1 MPSVLEKCYRLPRIN
16 HSRSTGPEQYFS
28 FSSWAWKLLTLWL
41 PWEIPPHCRDFTIP
55 LGLSHWGVDG
65 FYHLNHFRNKELHG
79 RVQPAQPVPWL
90 LGRRMDL
97 ARLSSTEQGWA
108 QSPINS
114 TKNREFQAGRRATG
128 WAAKI
133 ATNVQ
138 HPCFISMMSHLTWKK
153 IHILC
158 HGIGGPACFC
168 PTYLSSHISHSPWP
182 GSSHSGLAD
191 LSIHQA
197 LSLLG
202 LWMWRPFAWNDP
214 PPFAHGWLF
223 PISQGKRHL
232 LRGLP

>member
-1 MPSVLEKCYRLPRIN
+1 MHACIGEGNGSPLQYSCLENPRPSLAGACWAQTEFPSGCGVASPSQVEKCYRLPRIN

-114 TKNREFQAGRRATG
+114 T
-128 WAAKI
+128 
-133 ATNVQ
+133 
-138 HPCFISMMSHLTWKK
+138 
-153 IHILC
+153 
-158 HGIGGPACFC
+158 
-168 PTYLSSHISHSPWP
+168 
-182 GSSHSGLAD
+182 
-191 LSIHQA
+191 
-197 LSLLG
+197 
-202 LWMWRPFAWNDP
+202 
-214 PPFAHGWLF
+214 
-223 PISQGKRHL
+223 
-232 LRGLP
+232 